1 MARPDYGRARWYGAS
16 SNNYGS
22 ANRESSHNINK
33 VIIHVVQGS
42 FSAAINTFKDPNS
55 RVSAHYTVRSNDGFI
70 GQSVQEKDIGYHA
83 GNYSYNTSSIG
94 IEHEGYV
101 SQPRYFTG
109 EMYRSSARLT
119 AYLCRKYNIPIDRQ
133 HIIGHN
139 QVPGATHT
147 DPGRYWD
154 WPRYIRLVRYYRNR
168 SGTKKYKQ
176 MVDNASPRFRALKRF
191 WGTSTY
197 SSQKVGKNYRFAN
210 PAPRAGR
217 APTARHGAAL
227 WKIKI
232 PKRGR
237 YEVFARWPA
246 NSGYNYRSVFW
257 ILTTN
262 GWARR
267 AVNQRKNGGRWVRL
281 GTFPMAAGDRFSVRL
296 HRRTGAKGYLI
307 ADAVFVREA

>member
-1 MARPDYGRARWYGAS
+1 MAKPDYRRARWYGAS

-33 VIIHVVQGS
+33 VIIHVVQGP

-101 SQPRYFTG
+101 SQPRYFTA

-119 AYLCRKYNIPIDRQ
+119 AVMCRKYNIPIDRQ

-139 QVPGATHT
+139 EVPGATHT

-154 WPRYIRLVRYYRNR
+154 WPRYMRLVRKYASGGSVYR
-168 SGTKKYKQ
+168 Q
-176 MVDNASPRFRALKRF
+176 VVDNASKRFRAGNA
-191 WGTSTY
+191 WGVSSY
-197 SSQKVGKNYRFAN
+197 SSQRLGKNYRYAN
-210 PAPRAGR
+210 PARV
-217 APTARHGAAL
+217 HGFASFR
-227 WKIKI
+227 IRI
-232 PKRGR
+232 PKRGK
-237 YEVFARWPA
+237 YAVFARWPA
-246 NSGYNYRSVFW
+246 NSGYNSKTRFK
-257 ILTTN
+257 IRTAN
-262 GWARR
+262 GWVTRVR
-267 AVNQRKNGGRWVRL
+267 NQRKNGGKWVNLGTFVMAKGDRRWVRIS
-281 GTFPMAAGDRFSVRL
+281 RK
-296 HRRTGAKGYLI
+296 TGANGYVI
-307 ADAVFVREA
+307 ADAVLVKKV